1 MGDQYARRYRHEA
14 DWRKILDRIIR
25 ELAIKADIDGV
36 GRARHNQ
43 RVAVRYGLGS
53 KSGRYVSPSP
63 GTVVYQE
70 GLAHGFDEF
79 VGEEGSDDIEPAAGS
94 VAHQHTNRLGR
105 VGKRRV
111 CRRILCQRRVTH
123 QSQKRTAPDKVL

>member
-1 MGDQYARRYRHEA
+1 MSDQYARRYRHEA

-53 KSGRYVSPSP
+53 KIGRYVSPSP

-79 VGEEGSDDIEPAAGS
+79 LGEEASDDIEPAAGS
-94 VAHQHTNRLGR
+94 VAHQDTNRLGR
-105 VGKRRV
+105 GGKGRV
-111 CRRILCQRRVTH
+111 CRRNLCHGRVTRK
-123 QSQKRTAPDKVL
+123 SKKRTD